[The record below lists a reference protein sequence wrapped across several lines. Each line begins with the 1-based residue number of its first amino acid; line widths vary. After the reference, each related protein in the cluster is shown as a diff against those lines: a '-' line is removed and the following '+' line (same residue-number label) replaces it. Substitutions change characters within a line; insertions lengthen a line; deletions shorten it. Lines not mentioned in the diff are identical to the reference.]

1 MSTRLQMAS
10 GLPLAVAVERGRER
24 GPASGSVQVL
34 LVSGS
39 TRRLS
44 VNTAV
49 LRTAALAPPQG
60 VVAPLLDTLGL
71 LPAFNPDDDH
81 DPLPA
86 AVADLRTRLA
96 AADAVLFCTPEYAG
110 GLPGSF
116 KNLLDWT
123 VGGGELHGK
132 PVAWITVAAEGR
144 GDGARMSLATVL
156 GYVGAQVVVGACA
169 SVPVSS
175 SAIGADGLVEDP
187 GVRAAISDSLRL
199 IADAVRTPGG

>member
-1 MSTRLQMAS
+1 MSTRLPMAS

-24 GPASGSVQVL
+24 GPASGSVRVL
-34 LVSGS
+34 LVD
-39 TRRLS
+39 
-44 VNTAV
+44 A
-49 LRTAALAPPQG
+49 
-60 VVAPLLDTLGL
+60 LGL
-71 LPAFNPDDDH
+71 LLAFNPDDDH

-96 AADAVLFCTPEYAG
+96 AADAVLFCTPGYAG

-156 GYVGAQVVVGACA
+156 GYVGARVVVGACA
-169 SVPVSS
+169 RVPVSS
-175 SAIGADGLVEDP
+175 SAIGPDGLVEDP
-187 GVRAAISDSLRL
+187 GVRASISDSLRM